1 MWSPITA
8 GICFLA
14 MIAAD
19 VILGFT
25 AARMIGLAVG
35 ALWLGLALYNWRT
48 GGAFVRGLYA
58 SDDEPTA
65 RVVQPGDRD
74 QGEKP

>member
-8 GICFLA
+8 LICLVG
-14 MIAAD
+14 MIVAD
-19 VILGFT
+19 VIMGFT
-25 AARMIGLAVG
+25 VGRIFGLGVG

-58 SDDEPTA
+58 SDEEPTA
-65 RVVQPGDRD
+65 RVVESDRR
-74 QGEKP
+74 E